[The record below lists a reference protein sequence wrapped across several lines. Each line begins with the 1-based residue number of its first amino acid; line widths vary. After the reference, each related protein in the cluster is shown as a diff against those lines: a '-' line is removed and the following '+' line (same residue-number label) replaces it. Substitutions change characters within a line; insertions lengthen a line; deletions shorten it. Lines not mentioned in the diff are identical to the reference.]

1 MVLYTSTELIT
12 DSEIDLILISTSII
26 FLLVGFRFLIRP
38 KSSLRMKELFFL
50 SLPSFSTYNLR
61 NVTDYRN
68 EIDNKKDLSEY
79 SRDDIILSHGERKY
93 SNKITKRLYP
103 FVRFTGII
111 LIIVGLILVFIV
123 SEII

>member
-68 EIDNKKDLSEY
+68 EINKKDLSEY

-111 LIIVGLILVFIV
+111 LIIIGLILVFTV